1 VSTFLLPEAALRSL
15 VMGAII
21 FAVMRLLRIDQVRA
35 RRTAWLL
42 ALAGA
47 LAMPLLVG
55 AHLGPRLLPE
65 ITIAGLPAVEPP
77 AAVNYERASASGSPA
92 DSASEPAAAA
102 RPAGYVISICA
113 VGYCVVA
120 AVLSLRL
127 GAGVGFALRLR
138 NQAQRLNL
146 PFDPA
151 LDVRASARVRTPV
164 TIASSVLLPVN
175 YASWDPST
183 LRVVLAHE
191 RSHVR
196 QRDFLVHVL
205 AGLHC
210 AIFWFNPF
218 SWWLQRQLSELG
230 EALSDHA
237 AVDQAESRASYAEVL
252 LAFAARV
259 HWPFAGAAMASAS
272 NLTPRI
278 ERLLSDRGFERSF
291 TSERRLPFIAAG
303 VVMLAMAAATSMSRV
318 DAALAGAQDPSASAN
333 SSPSTNPGDPA
344 ADESVLAVHTGKSRI
359 VVDSAV
365 RLPSH
370 AGDYLY
376 FQHDGKP
383 YLIEDPSVI
392 ARAQALLEPAE
403 DLGRQEREIGKQLSQ
418 LGAQQRELIHR
429 QLAEIDSPEFRR
441 KLEQLQNVANQVK
454 LAQISPID
462 EKALAQLESH
472 LAQIQAR
479 VEAVQGDLAR
489 GEGGFRD
496 EESDLGQ
503 REGKLSEQMEQLA
516 EQRRKIIEDVR
527 RQLKPFVEQSIR
539 DGKGKALI
547 N

>member
-1 VSTFLLPEAALRSL
+1 
-15 VMGAII
+15 
-21 FAVMRLLRIDQVRA
+21 
-35 RRTAWLL
+35 
-42 ALAGA
+42 
-47 LAMPLLVG
+47 
-55 AHLGPRLLPE
+55 
-65 ITIAGLPAVEPP
+65 
-77 AAVNYERASASGSPA
+77 
-92 DSASEPAAAA
+92 
-102 RPAGYVISICA
+102 VISICV

-138 NQAQRLNL
+138 NQAQRLSL
-146 PFDPA
+146 PFDPQ
-151 LDVRASARVRTPV
+151 LDVRTSARVRTPV

-196 QRDFLVHVL
+196 QRDFLVHLL

-218 SWWLQRQLSELG
+218 SWWLQRQLAELG

-291 TSERRLPFIAAG
+291 TGQRRLPFVAAG

-318 DAALAGAQDPSASAN
+318 DAAPAGAPEDPSATSTSAA
-333 SSPSTNPGDPA
+333 SSTGGDVHENPGAAA

-383 YLIEDPSVI
+383 YLIEDPSII

-403 DLGRQEREIGKQLSQ
+403 DLGRQEQEIGKQLSQ

-429 QLAEIDSPEFRR
+429 QLAKIDSPEFRR
-441 KLEQLQNVANQVK
+441 KLEQLQDVANQVK
-454 LAQISPID
+454 LAEISPID

-472 LAQIQAR
+472 LAQIQSR
-479 VEAVQGDLAR
+479 IEAVQGDLAR

-527 RQLKPFVEQSIR
+527 RQLKPLVEQSIR

-547 N
+547 NW